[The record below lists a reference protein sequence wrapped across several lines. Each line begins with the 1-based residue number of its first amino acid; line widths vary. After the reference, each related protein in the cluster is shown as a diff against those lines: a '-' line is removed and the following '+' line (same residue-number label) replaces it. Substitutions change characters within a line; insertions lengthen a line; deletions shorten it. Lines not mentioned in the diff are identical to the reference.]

1 MWETILTR
9 GSDLLEDF
17 NDDLLLGFRKRKIDQ
32 ITVFLDELFRE
43 SVKKLGNRL
52 TYNGYRVLNPDET
65 IQYTRENKILSKKVQ
80 ILDSTFK
87 LVRFEYEFQGEK
99 QYVHVAV
106 PYTFDNH
113 VLMANTSYWPLLPE
127 VDSGGLHRTKDEIIL
142 KVMCAPI
149 TLYRSASYTFKTD
162 KGKIYKEVVNQ
173 VKIHQGRKG
182 RGKNACM
189 VPMILYH
196 LVYHPFN
203 ECMLYYGFDKDEIKL
218 TQEYVPDPEYSY
230 IKIVEDIYIKVRD
243 TALND
248 MYKRRVIASYLT
260 CLAEWSHFNYRDL
273 ISSNLMYYRVVLGRY
288 TYSQIRGTDPNK
300 AVMYADNAGKH
311 LATTDT
317 ILDEPA
323 KVQLR
328 KIGINV
334 ENIYDFLHVAFY
346 KMDEWLVN
354 YSPCDLYDKKIG
366 SHDSIM
372 SPLIYSIN
380 KKLFILVNAKDAEL
394 KLNTVRSAIKK
405 CSQMENWIT
414 TNPAFRANPSFCND
428 NQLITITGKRFRSLE
443 NVETAG
449 SRANKKT
456 KVMTNSLLKA
466 HPSHLV
472 VESIVALPES
482 SPVVSGDINLYL
494 QIDDN
499 GQILKPAWAYKLDHI
514 YD

>member
-1 MWETILTR
+1 
-9 GSDLLEDF
+9 
-17 NDDLLLGFRKRKIDQ
+17 
-32 ITVFLDELFRE
+32 
-43 SVKKLGNRL
+43 
-52 TYNGYRVLNPDET
+52 LNPDEV
-65 IQYTRENKILSKKVQ
+65 IQYIRTNKIIAKRVQ

-87 LVRFEYEFQGEK
+87 LDRYEYEFQGER
-99 QYVHVAV
+99 QPLHVFL
-106 PYTFDNH
+106 PYTVDGRI
-113 VLMANTSYWPLLPE
+113 LMANTSYWPLLPE

-149 TLYRSASYTFKTD
+149 TLYRSASFTFHTD

-189 VPMILYH
+189 VPMLLYH
-196 LVYHPFN
+196 LVYHQFD
-203 ECMLYYGFDKDEIKL
+203 ECMLMYGFEPGEIQITQKY
-218 TQEYVPDPEYSY
+218 TQEQDYSY
-230 IKIVEDIYIKVRD
+230 IKIVEDIYLRVKD
-243 TALND
+243 TALNN

-260 CLAEWSHFNYRDL
+260 CLNEWSHFNYRDL
-273 ISSNLMYYRVVLGRY
+273 VSSNLMYYRVVLGRY

-334 ENIYDFLHVAFY
+334 EDIYDFLLVAFY

-366 SHDSIM
+366 SLDSVM
-372 SPLIYSIN
+372 SPLVYSID
-380 KKLFILVNAKDAEL
+380 KKLFVLVNAKDAEL

-405 CSQMENWIT
+405 CSQMENWVT
-414 TNPAFRANPSFCND
+414 TNPAFRANPAFCND
-428 NQLITITGKRFRSLE
+428 NKLITIIGKRFRSLE

-482 SPVVSGDINLYL
+482 SPVVSGEINPYL
-494 QIDDN
+494 IIDDN
-499 GQILKPAWAYKLDHI
+499 GQILKPSWAINLEHI

>member
-1 MWETILTR
+1 MWDQILT
-9 GSDLLEDF
+9 GCSDLLEDF
-17 NDDLLLGFRKRKIDQ
+17 NDDLLLDFRKRKINQ
-32 ITVFLDELFRE
+32 IPVFLDELFRE
-43 SVKKLGNRL
+43 SVNKLGNRL
-52 TYNGYRVLNPDET
+52 SYNGYRVLSPDEV
-65 IQYTRENKILSKKVQ
+65 IQYVRTNKILAKRVQ
-80 ILDSTFK
+80 ILNSTFQ
-87 LVRFEYEFQGEK
+87 VIRFEYEFQGEK
-99 QYVHVAV
+99 EWVHVFV
-106 PYTFDNH
+106 PYLYDNH
-113 VLMANTSYWPLLPE
+113 IQMANTSYWPLLPE

-149 TLYRSASYTFKTD
+149 TLYRSASFTFHTD
-162 KGKIYKEVVNQ
+162 KGKVYKEVVNQ

-196 LVYHPFN
+196 LVYHQFD
-203 ECMLYYGFDKDEIKL
+203 ECMLYYGFQPGEIQIVQTYK
-218 TQEYVPDPEYSY
+218 PEQDYSY
-230 IKIVEDIYIKVRD
+230 IKIVEDIYLRVKD
-243 TALND
+243 TALDD
-248 MYKRRVIASYLT
+248 MYRRRVIASYLT
-260 CLAEWSHFNYRDL
+260 CLNEWSHFNYRDL
-273 ISSNLMYYRVVLGRY
+273 VSTNLMYYRVVLGRY

-334 ENIYDFLHVAFY
+334 DNIYDFLLVAFY

-366 SHDSIM
+366 SLDSIM
-372 SPLIYSIN
+372 SPLVYNIN
-380 KKLFILVNAKDAEL
+380 KKLFVLVNAKDAEL

-405 CSQMENWIT
+405 CSQMENWVT
-414 TNPAFRANPSFCND
+414 TNPAFRANPAFCND
-428 NQLITITGKRFRSLE
+428 NELITIIGKRFRSLE

-482 SPVVSGDINLYL
+482 SPVVSGEINPYL
-494 QIDDN
+494 IIDDN
-499 GQILKPAWAYKLDHI
+499 GQILKPSWAFDLEHI

>member
-1 MWETILTR
+1 
-9 GSDLLEDF
+9 
-17 NDDLLLGFRKRKIDQ
+17 
-32 ITVFLDELFRE
+32 
-43 SVKKLGNRL
+43 
-52 TYNGYRVLNPDET
+52 
-65 IQYTRENKILSKKVQ
+65 
-80 ILDSTFK
+80 
-87 LVRFEYEFQGEK
+87 
-99 QYVHVAV
+99 
-106 PYTFDNH
+106 
-113 VLMANTSYWPLLPE
+113 
-127 VDSGGLHRTKDEIIL
+127 
-142 KVMCAPI
+142 MCAPI

-196 LVYHPFN
+196 LVYHRFD
-203 ECMLYYGFDKDEIKL
+203 ECMLYYGFEPDEIQIVQKYSP
-218 TQEYVPDPEYSY
+218 EKEYSY
-230 IKIVEDIYIKVRD
+230 IKIVEDIYLRVKDI
-243 TALND
+243 ALND

-300 AVMYADNAGKH
+300 AVMYADNACKH

-366 SHDSIM
+366 SLDSIM

-380 KKLFILVNAKDAEL
+380 KKLFVLVNAKDAEL

-482 SPVVSGDINLYL
+482 SPVVSGDINLFL
-494 QIDDN
+494 VIDDN
-499 GQILKPAWAYKLDHI
+499 GQIIKPPWASKLDHI

>member
-1 MWETILTR
+1 MWEQILT
-9 GSDLLEDF
+9 GCSDLLEDF
-17 NDDLLLGFRKRKIDQ
+17 NDDLLLDFRKRKINQ
-32 ITVFLDELFRE
+32 IPVFLDELFRE
-43 SVKKLGNRL
+43 SISKLGNRL
-52 TYNGYRVLNPDET
+52 SYNGYRVLSPDEV
-65 IQYTRENKILSKKVQ
+65 IQYIRTNKILSKRVQ
-80 ILDSTFK
+80 ILNSTFQ
-87 LVRFEYEFQGEK
+87 VIRFEYEFQGEK
-99 QYVHVAV
+99 EWVHVFV
-106 PYTFDNH
+106 PYLVDNH
-113 VLMANTSYWPLLPE
+113 ILMANTSYWPLLPE

-149 TLYRSASYTFKTD
+149 TLYRSASFTFHTD

-196 LVYHPFN
+196 LVYHQFD
-203 ECMLYYGFDKDEIKL
+203 ECMLYYGFQPGEIQIVQTYTPEKD
-218 TQEYVPDPEYSY
+218 YSY
-230 IKIVEDIYIKVRD
+230 IKIVEDIYLRVKD
-243 TALND
+243 TALDD
-248 MYKRRVIASYLT
+248 MYRRRVIASYLT
-260 CLAEWSHFNYRDL
+260 CLNEWSHFNYRDL
-273 ISSNLMYYRVVLGRY
+273 VSTNLMYYRVVLGRY

-300 AVMYADNAGKH
+300 AVMYADNACKH

-334 ENIYDFLHVAFY
+334 DNIYDFLLVAFY

-366 SHDSIM
+366 SLDSIM
-372 SPLIYSIN
+372 SPLVYNIN
-380 KKLFILVNAKDAEL
+380 KKLFVLVNAKDAEL

-405 CSQMENWIT
+405 CSQMENWVT
-414 TNPAFRANPSFCND
+414 TNPAFRANPAFCND
-428 NQLITITGKRFRSLE
+428 NELITITGKRFRSLE

-482 SPVVSGDINLYL
+482 SPVVSGEINPYL
-494 QIDDN
+494 KIDDN
-499 GQILKPAWAYKLDHI
+499 GQILKPAWALCLEHI

>member
-1 MWETILTR
+1 MWEQILVT
-9 GSDLLEDF
+9 SSNLLEDF
-17 NDDLLLGFRKRKIDQ
+17 NDHLLLDFRKQKIGQ
-32 ITVFLDELFRE
+32 IKLYLDELFRE

-52 TYNGYRVLNPDET
+52 AYTGYRVLTPDEV
-65 IQYTRENKILSKKVQ
+65 IQYIRTNKILQKKVQ
-80 ILDSTFK
+80 ILNSTFET
-87 LVRFEYEFQGEK
+87 VRYEYEFQNERHD
-99 QYVHVAV
+99 VHVAV
-106 PYTFDNH
+106 PYMVDNH
-113 VLMANTSYWPLLPE
+113 ILMANTSYWPLLPE

-149 TLYRSASYTFKTD
+149 TLYRSASFTFHTD

-196 LVYHPFN
+196 LVYHQFN
-203 ECMLYYGFDKDEIKL
+203 ECMSLYGFGPDEIQIVQ
-218 TQEYVPDPEYSY
+218 TYTSEPDYSY
-230 IKIVEDIYIKVRD
+230 IKIVEDIYLRVKD
-243 TALND
+243 TALTD
-248 MYKRRVIASYLT
+248 MYKRRAIASYLT
-260 CLAEWSHFNYRDL
+260 CLNEWSHFNYRDL
-273 ISSNLMYYRVVLGRY
+273 VSQNLMYYRVVLGRY

-334 ENIYDFLHVAFY
+334 DNIYDFLLVAFY

-354 YSPCDLYDKKIG
+354 YSPCDLFDKKIG
-366 SHDSIM
+366 ALDSIM
-372 SPLIYSIN
+372 SPLVYNIN
-380 KKLFILVNAKDAEL
+380 KKLFGLVNAKDAEL
-394 KLNTVRSAIKK
+394 KPNTVRSYIKK

-414 TNPAFRANPSFCND
+414 TNPAFRANPSYCND
-428 NQLITITGKRFRSLE
+428 NELITILAKRFRSLE

-466 HPSHLV
+466 HYSHLI
-472 VESIVALPES
+472 VESIVSLPES
-482 SPVVSGDINLYL
+482 SPVVSGEINLYL
-494 QIDDN
+494 KIDDN
-499 GQILKPAWAYKLDHI
+499 GQIIRPKWADALVHV